1 MNSLVNLF
9 FVHISINIFI
19 FIFKDYL
26 IKKINIYDYPD
37 FKKKLHKKPISLIGG
52 WILLFNLIF
61 FIFFSHLQLS
71 ILEIKIIL
79 CSFFFLI
86 IGALDDKYQLSPYSK
101 FSTLL
106 VVLIIFFNFNENLI
120 INNLK
125 IYNYNIYLDN
135 YLGIFFS
142 ILCVLLFVNA
152 FNLFDG
158 INLQS
163 SLYGFYFLLFLF
175 FKGFFFEIIFI
186 ILIALV
192 LIVYLNYKNTIFMGD
207 SGTLFLGFVISVL
220 VIANYNI
227 QYSLKVDEI
236 FLLMF
241 LPGVD
246 MFRLFVQRI
255 ASKKNPLLGDREHL
269 HHYLLK
275 IYGYN
280 RAIFS
285 VLAISILPSLLN
297 FFFDSNFLIPI
308 FIIFYLFLF
317 IFLKK
322 KLVKKFI

>member
-1 MNSLVNLF
+1 MENLVNLF
-9 FVHISINIFI
+9 FVHISINILI

-26 IKKINIYDYPD
+26 KKKINIYDYPD
-37 FKKKLHKKPISLIGG
+37 FKKKLHKRPIPLIGG

-61 FIFFSHLQLS
+61 FLFSSYSQLS

-86 IGALDDKYQLSPYSK
+86 IGALDDKYQLSSYTK
-101 FSTLL
+101 ISTLL
-106 VVLIIFFNFNENLI
+106 VALIIFFNFNENLI

-135 YLGIFFS
+135 HLGLFFS

-163 SLYGFYFLLFLF
+163 SLYGFYLLLFLF
-175 FKGFFFEIIFI
+175 FKSFFVEIIFI
-186 ILIALV
+186 ILIALI
-192 LIVYLNYKNTIFMGD
+192 LIVYLNHKNRIFMGD

-220 VIANYNI
+220 IIANYNI
-227 QYSLKVDEI
+227 KNSLKVDEI

-255 ASKKNPLLGDREHL
+255 LGKKNPFLGDREHL

-280 RAIFS
+280 YAIF
-285 VLAISILPSLLN
+285 LTLGIAILPSLLN
-297 FFFDSNFLIPI
+297 FFFDSRFLILF

-322 KLVKKFI
+322 KINKSVI

>member
-1 MNSLVNLF
+1 MENLVNLF
-9 FVHISINIFI
+9 FLHISINILI

-26 IKKINIYDYPD
+26 KKKINVYDYPD
-37 FKKKLHKKPISLIGG
+37 FKKKLHKRPVPLIGG

-61 FIFFSHLQLS
+61 FLFSSYSQLS
-71 ILEIKIIL
+71 ILEIKIIF
-79 CSFFFLI
+79 CSFFFI
-86 IGALDDKYQLSPYSK
+86 IVGALDDKYQLSSYTK
-101 FSTLL
+101 ISTLL
-106 VVLIIFFNFNENLI
+106 VALIIFFNFNENLI

-135 YLGIFFS
+135 HLGLFFS

-175 FKGFFFEIIFI
+175 FKGFLVEIIFI

-192 LIVYLNYKNTIFMGD
+192 LIVYLNHKNIIFMGD
-207 SGTLFLGFVISVL
+207 SGTLFLGFVISIL
-220 VIANYNI
+220 IIANYNI
-227 QYSLKVDEI
+227 KNSLKVDEI

-255 ASKKNPLLGDREHL
+255 LGKKNPFLGDREHL
-269 HHYLLK
+269 HHYFLK

-280 RAIFS
+280 HAIFS
-285 VLAISILPSLLN
+285 TLGIAILPSLLN
-297 FFFDSNFLIPI
+297 LFFDSKFLIPF

-322 KLVKKFI
+322 KIIKPVI

>member
-1 MNSLVNLF
+1 MVNLVNLF
-9 FVHISINIFI
+9 FVHMSINILI

-26 IKKINIYDYPD
+26 KKKINIYDYPD
-37 FKKKLHKKPISLIGG
+37 FKKKLHKRPIPLIGG

-61 FIFFSHLQLS
+61 FLFSSYSQLS

-86 IGALDDKYQLSPYSK
+86 IGALDDKYQLSSYTK
-101 FSTLL
+101 ISTLL
-106 VVLIIFFNFNENLI
+106 VALIIFFNFNENLI

-135 YLGIFFS
+135 HLGLFFS

-163 SLYGFYFLLFLF
+163 SLYGFYLLLFLF
-175 FKGFFFEIIFI
+175 FKSFFVEIIFI
-186 ILIALV
+186 ILIALI
-192 LIVYLNYKNTIFMGD
+192 LIVYLNHKNRIFMGD

-220 VIANYNI
+220 IIANYNI
-227 QYSLKVDEI
+227 KNSLKVDEI

-255 ASKKNPLLGDREHL
+255 LG
-269 HHYLLK
+269 
-275 IYGYN
+275 
-280 RAIFS
+280 
-285 VLAISILPSLLN
+285 
-297 FFFDSNFLIPI
+297 
-308 FIIFYLFLF
+308 
-317 IFLKK
+317 KK
-322 KLVKKFI
+322 KSFLRRQRTFASLSS

>member
-1 MNSLVNLF
+1 MENLVNLF
-9 FVHISINIFI
+9 FVHISINVLI

-26 IKKINIYDYPD
+26 KKKINIYDYPD
-37 FKKKLHKKPISLIGG
+37 FKKKLHKQPIPLIGG

-61 FIFFSHLQLS
+61 FLFSSYSQLS
-71 ILEIKIIL
+71 ILEMKIIL

-86 IGALDDKYQLSPYSK
+86 IGALDDKYQLSPYTK

-106 VVLIIFFNFNENLI
+106 AALIIFFNFNENLI
-120 INNLK
+120 INNFK

-135 YLGIFFS
+135 HLGFFFS

-175 FKGFFFEIIFI
+175 FKGFLAEIIFV
-186 ILIALV
+186 ILTALV
-192 LIVYLNYKNTIFMGD
+192 LIVYLNHKNKIFMGD

-220 VIANYNI
+220 IIANYNI
-227 QYSLKVDEI
+227 KNSLKVDEI

-255 ASKKNPLLGDREHL
+255 LAKKNPFLGDREHL

-280 RAIFS
+280 YAIF
-285 VLAISILPSLLN
+285 LTLGIAILPSLLN
-297 FFFDSNFLIPI
+297 FFFDSRFLILF

-322 KLVKKFI
+322 KINKSVI

>member
-1 MNSLVNLF
+1 MENLVNLF
-9 FVHISINIFI
+9 FVHISINILI

-26 IKKINIYDYPD
+26 KKKINVYDYPD
-37 FKKKLHKKPISLIGG
+37 FKKKLHKRPIPLIGG

-61 FIFFSHLQLS
+61 FLFSSYSQLS
-71 ILEIKIIL
+71 ILEIKIIF
-79 CSFFFLI
+79 CSFFFI
-86 IGALDDKYQLSPYSK
+86 IVGALDDKYQLSSYTK
-101 FSTLL
+101 ISTLL
-106 VVLIIFFNFNENLI
+106 VALIIFFNFNENLI

-135 YLGIFFS
+135 HLGLFFS

-175 FKGFFFEIIFI
+175 FKGFLVEIIFI

-192 LIVYLNYKNTIFMGD
+192 LIVYLNHKNRIFMGD
-207 SGTLFLGFVISVL
+207 SGTLFLGFIISVL
-220 VIANYNI
+220 IIANYNI
-227 QYSLKVDEI
+227 KNSLKVDEI

-255 ASKKNPLLGDREHL
+255 LGKKNPFLGDRENL

-280 RAIFS
+280 YAIFS
-285 VLAISILPSLLN
+285 TLGIAILPSLLN
-297 FFFDSNFLIPI
+297 FFFDSQFLIPF

-322 KLVKKFI
+322 KLLN